1 MEQTEKRITA
11 EGGSAGE
18 IIPLKPFDIQK
29 AKLVQLVEDYKNLI
43 VTDET
48 LDEAKKARKIIRD
61 ERYEIQNILKENK
74 GVLNKWKDT
83 QEEKASALLAI
94 ITPTEDSIDAG
105 IKAIEQKKEQEK
117 KRKEEE
123 AMKRLSERQ
132 SKLSGYEMK
141 YDDGS
146 YTLGDHTI
154 TAVQLKVFSDAEFN
168 DFLELVKTEYQ
179 KILDLR
185 LEAEAKK
192 KEEEERLEKQR
203 IEQEAEGKRLAEI
216 AEAQQKREA
225 ELKAEQD
232 RIAAEAQQ
240 KEAEAKREADEKQKK
255 LDEERMAFLRE
266 KRDTRVYQLK
276 EIGLNRNVAATGYL
290 FETVFISDMEIDE
303 MDAKEWSELIPS
315 VKEKVSAL
323 IELAESERIKKQEAD
338 ELLRK
343 QANERIRAR
352 EEALRPDRE
361 KIAAYMKSLV
371 DLPVPEVGDE
381 QAKLILLDVVEMI
394 KGIEKHVEDKINNL

>member
-1 MEQTEKRITA
+1 MEPTEVKETKKE
-11 EGGSAGE
+11 EGALVT
-18 IIPLKPFDIQK
+18 LKPFDIQK
-29 AKLVQLVEDYKNLI
+29 AQLQKLVDDYKNTV
-43 VTDET
+43 VTEET
-48 LDEAKKARKIIRD
+48 YESSKKVRATLRD
-61 ERYEIQNILKENK
+61 ERIHIQNILKENK
-74 GVLNKWKDT
+74 SVLNDFKKK
-83 QEEKASALLAI
+83 QEEMADELIAI
-94 ITPTEDSIDAG
+94 ISPTEEKIDAG

-154 TAVQLKVFSDAEFN
+154 TAVQLKVFSDEEFN

-216 AEAQQKREA
+216 AEAQKKREA

-315 VKEKVSAL
+315 VKEKVSSL

-338 ELLRK
+338 ELLIK

-394 KGIEKHVEDKINNL
+394 KGIEKHVEGKINNL